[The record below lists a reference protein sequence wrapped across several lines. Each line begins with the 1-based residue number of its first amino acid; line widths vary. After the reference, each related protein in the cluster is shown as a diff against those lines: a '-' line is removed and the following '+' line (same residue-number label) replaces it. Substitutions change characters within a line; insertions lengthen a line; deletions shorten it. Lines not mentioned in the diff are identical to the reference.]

1 MYIPILCL
9 KVNVYLRMK
18 SKEENDVLTFFKKI
32 DPVPTIL
39 IYVKVLPTGIK

>member
-1 MYIPILCL
+1 MYVPILCL

-18 SKEENDVLTFFKKI
+18 SKEENDVIFFKKI
-32 DPVPTIL
+32 DHVPTIL